1 MDKPFHRLA
10 KGSSYLLLGNV
21 TSSIVGAIFWI
32 ILAKIIDAQHIGT
45 AMVVVALMTTLVSF
59 ASSGIQQALAK
70 YVAEYNANKE
80 YAKTRRVMRLG
91 LIVSLVISSIVAV
104 ILLLLADSIGLV
116 YSSSEGIALLIALA
130 SITYIPSNAIVAS
143 LSSIYTAYHKAQYV
157 LLLTV
162 IFQASRL
169 AVALTLALYG
179 LDALAIITGFSIASM
194 IGAILGYIVMLR
206 INNHKE
212 QIDAKD
218 NNDDKISAKSILT
231 FSGFNY
237 VAAGMRTLRNQIGVL
252 TIGTFNIEASA
263 FYGISSLIASV
274 IGNVMLSIA
283 GVLLPTASEELAKG
297 NKDGVKNLF
306 SVALRIA
313 LILNGFLVLILLIE
327 PNYILGLISRSY
339 TEASEALRILVVAYL
354 INSTGMIISSLLNA
368 INKAREI
375 AVRES
380 IASLVIITLTPSLVS
395 FMGIEGAAYALLI
408 GSLVNLI
415 LSYILVRRYGFMLPF
430 SVYKA
435 SLSIGVAAVVGY
447 ITLTIFNNTL
457 IALALALLVHAS
469 FAFAVKAITKKEAV
483 EIMSVIASIIGKK

>member
-1 MDKPFHRLA
+1 MDGPFHRLA
-10 KGSSYLLLGNV
+10 RGSSYLLLGDV

-32 ILAKIIDAQHIGT
+32 LLAKIIDAQHIGT
-45 AMVVVALMTTLVSF
+45 SMVVVALMTTLVSF
-59 ASSGIQQALAK
+59 IGSGMQQALAK
-70 YVAEYNANKE
+70 YIAEYNANKE
-80 YAKTRRVMRLG
+80 YAKTKRVIRLG
-91 LIVSLVISSIVAV
+91 LIVSLVISSVVSV
-104 ILLLLADSIGLV
+104 ILFLLADSIGLV
-116 YSSSEGIALLIALA
+116 YSSGEGIALLIALA
-130 SITYIPSNAIVAS
+130 SITYIPSNAIIAS
-143 LSSIYTAYHKAQYV
+143 LSPIYTAYHKAQYV
-157 LLLTV
+157 LLLTI

-169 AVALTLALYG
+169 AVALVLYELG
-179 LDALAIITGFSIASM
+179 ALAIITSFSIASM
-194 IGAILGYIVMLR
+194 ISAILGYIVMLR

-212 QIDAKD
+212 QMRTKYN
-218 NNDDKISAKSILT
+218 NNDDKISVKSILT

-237 VAAGMRTLRNQIGVL
+237 IAAGMRTLRNQIGVL

-263 FYGISSLIASV
+263 FYGVSSLIASV
-274 IGNVMLSIA
+274 IGYVMLSIA

-297 NKDGVKNLF
+297 NKDGVKKLF

-313 LILNGFLVLILLIE
+313 LVLNGFLVLILLIE

-375 AVRES
+375 AVREG
-380 IASLVIITLTPSLVS
+380 IASLAIIALTPFLIS

-415 LSYILVRRYGFMLPF
+415 LSYILIRRYGFILPF

-435 SLSIGVAAVVGY
+435 SLSIGVAAAAGY

-483 EIMSVIASIIGKK
+483 EIIGVIASIIGKK

>member
-1 MDKPFHRLA
+1 MDRPFHRLA
-10 KGSSYLLLGNV
+10 RGSSYLLLGDV

-32 ILAKIIDAQHIGT
+32 LLAKIIDAQHIGT
-45 AMVVVALMTTLVSF
+45 SMVVVALMTTLVSF
-59 ASSGIQQALAK
+59 IGSGMQQALAK
-70 YVAEYNANKE
+70 YIAEYNANKE
-80 YAKTRRVMRLG
+80 YAKTKRVIRLG
-91 LIVSLVISSIVAV
+91 LIVSLVISSVVSV
-104 ILLLLADSIGLV
+104 ILFLLADSIGLV
-116 YSSSEGIALLIALA
+116 YSSGEGIALLIALA
-130 SITYIPSNAIVAS
+130 SITYIPSNAIIAS
-143 LSSIYTAYHKAQYV
+143 LSPIYTAYHKAQYV
-157 LLLTV
+157 LLLTI

-169 AVALTLALYG
+169 AVALVLYELG
-179 LDALAIITGFSIASM
+179 ALAIITSFSIASM
-194 IGAILGYIVMLR
+194 ISAILGYIVMLR

-212 QIDAKD
+212 QMRTKYN
-218 NNDDKISAKSILT
+218 NNDDKISVKSILT

-237 VAAGMRTLRNQIGVL
+237 IAAGMRTLRNQIGVL

-263 FYGISSLIASV
+263 FYGVSSLIASV
-274 IGNVMLSIA
+274 IGYVMLSIA

-297 NKDGVKNLF
+297 NKDGVKKLF

-313 LILNGFLVLILLIE
+313 LVLNGFLVLILLIE

-375 AVRES
+375 AVREG
-380 IASLVIITLTPSLVS
+380 IASLAIIALTPFLIS

-415 LSYILVRRYGFMLPF
+415 LSYILIRRYGFMLPF
-430 SVYKA
+430 NVYKA
-435 SLSIGVAAVVGY
+435 SLSIGVAAIVGY

-457 IALALALLVHAS
+457 IALALSLLVHAS
-469 FAFAVKAITKKEAV
+469 FAFAIKAITKKEAV
-483 EIMSVIASIIGKK
+483 AIIGVIVSIIGKK

>member
-1 MDKPFHRLA
+1 MDRPFHRLA
-10 KGSSYLLLGNV
+10 RGSSYLLLGDV

-32 ILAKIIDAQHIGT
+32 LLAKIIDAQHIGT
-45 AMVVVALMTTLVSF
+45 SMVVVALMTTLVSF
-59 ASSGIQQALAK
+59 IGSGMQQALAK
-70 YVAEYNANKE
+70 YIAEYNANKE
-80 YAKTRRVMRLG
+80 YAKTKRVIRLG
-91 LIVSLVISSIVAV
+91 LIVSLVISSVVSV
-104 ILLLLADSIGLV
+104 ILFLLADSIGLV
-116 YSSSEGIALLIALA
+116 YSSGEGIALLIALA
-130 SITYIPSNAIVAS
+130 SITYIPSNAIIAS
-143 LSSIYTAYHKAQYV
+143 LSPIYTAYHKAQYV
-157 LLLTV
+157 LLLTI

-169 AVALTLALYG
+169 AVALVLYELG
-179 LDALAIITGFSIASM
+179 ALAIITSFSIASM
-194 IGAILGYIVMLR
+194 ISAILGYIVMLR

-212 QIDAKD
+212 QMRTKYN
-218 NNDDKISAKSILT
+218 NNDDKISVKSILT

-237 VAAGMRTLRNQIGVL
+237 IAAGMRTLRNQIGVL

-263 FYGISSLIASV
+263 FYGVSSLIASV
-274 IGNVMLSIA
+274 IGYVMLSIA

-297 NKDGVKNLF
+297 NKDGVKKLF

-313 LILNGFLVLILLIE
+313 LVLNGFLVLILLIE

-375 AVRES
+375 AVREG
-380 IASLVIITLTPSLVS
+380 IASLAIIALTPFLIS

-415 LSYILVRRYGFMLPF
+415 LSYILIRRYGFILPF

-435 SLSIGVAAVVGY
+435 SLSIGVAAAAGY

-457 IALALALLVHAS
+457 IALASALSVHAS

-483 EIMSVIASIIGKK
+483 EIIGVLASIIGKK

>member
-1 MDKPFHRLA
+1 MDRPFHRLA
-10 KGSSYLLLGNV
+10 RGSSYLLLGDV

-32 ILAKIIDAQHIGT
+32 LLAKIIDAQHIGT
-45 AMVVVALMTTLVSF
+45 SMVVVALMTTLVSF
-59 ASSGIQQALAK
+59 IGSGMQQALAK
-70 YVAEYNANKE
+70 YIAEYNANKE
-80 YAKTRRVMRLG
+80 YAKTKRVIRLG
-91 LIVSLVISSIVAV
+91 LIVSLVISSVVSV
-104 ILLLLADSIGLV
+104 ILFLLADSIGLV
-116 YSSSEGIALLIALA
+116 YSSGEGIALLIALA
-130 SITYIPSNAIVAS
+130 SITYIPSNAIIAS
-143 LSSIYTAYHKAQYV
+143 LSPIYTAYHKAQYV
-157 LLLTV
+157 LLLTI

-169 AVALTLALYG
+169 AVALVLYELG
-179 LDALAIITGFSIASM
+179 ALAIITSFSIASM
-194 IGAILGYIVMLR
+194 ISAILGYIVMLR

-212 QIDAKD
+212 QMRTKYN
-218 NNDDKISAKSILT
+218 NNDDKISVKSILT

-237 VAAGMRTLRNQIGVL
+237 IAAGMRTLRNQIGVL

-263 FYGISSLIASV
+263 FYGVSSLIASV
-274 IGNVMLSIA
+274 IGYVMLSIA

-297 NKDGVKNLF
+297 NKDGVKKLF

-313 LILNGFLVLILLIE
+313 LVLNGFLVLILLIE

-375 AVRES
+375 AVREG
-380 IASLVIITLTPSLVS
+380 IASLAIIALTPFLIS

-415 LSYILVRRYGFMLPF
+415 LSYILIRRYGFILPF

-435 SLSIGVAAVVGY
+435 SLSIGVAAAAGY

-483 EIMSVIASIIGKK
+483 EIIGVIASIIGKK

>member
-45 AMVVVALMTTLVSF
+45 AMVVVALMTTAISF
-59 ASSGIQQALAK
+59 TGSGIQQALAK
-70 YVAEYNANKE
+70 YIAEYNTNKDYAN
-80 YAKTRRVMRLG
+80 AKRVIRLG
-91 LIVSLVISSIVAV
+91 LIVSLSISSIVAV
-104 ILLLLADSIGLV
+104 ILLLLADSIGLA

-130 SITYIPSNAIVAS
+130 SITYIPSNTIVAS
-143 LSSIYTAYHKAQYV
+143 LSSIYTAYHKTQHV
-157 LLLTV
+157 LLLTAV
-162 IFQASRL
+162 FQVSRL
-169 AVALTLALYG
+169 AVTLVLALYG
-179 LDALAIITGFSIASM
+179 LNALAIIAGFSIAS
-194 IGAILGYIVMLR
+194 IISAALGYIIMLR

-212 QIDAKD
+212 HIDANSK
-218 NNDDKISAKSILT
+218 DDKISAKSILI

-252 TIGTFNIEASA
+252 TIGTFNIETSA
-263 FYGISSLIASV
+263 FYGISSLIAGV

-297 NKDGVKNLF
+297 NKDGVKKLF

-339 TEASEALRILVVAYL
+339 TEASEALRILVVAYF

-380 IASLVIITLTPSLVS
+380 IASLVIIALTPFLVS

-415 LSYILVRRYGFMLPF
+415 LSYILIRRYGFMLPF
-430 SVYKA
+430 NVYKA
-435 SLSIGVAAVVGY
+435 SLSIGVAAIVGY
-447 ITLTIFNNTL
+447 ITLTIFNKTL

-469 FAFAVKAITKKEAV
+469 FAFAIKAITKKEAV
-483 EIMSVIASIIGKK
+483 EIIGVIASIIGKK

>member
-1 MDKPFHRLA
+1 MDRPFHRLA
-10 KGSSYLLLGNV
+10 RGSSYLLLGDV

-32 ILAKIIDAQHIGT
+32 LLAKIIDAQHIGT
-45 AMVVVALMTTLVSF
+45 SMVVVALITTLVSF
-59 ASSGIQQALAK
+59 IGSGMQQALAK
-70 YVAEYNANKE
+70 YIAEYNANKE
-80 YAKTRRVMRLG
+80 YAKTKRVIRLG
-91 LIVSLVISSIVAV
+91 LIVSLVISSVVSV
-104 ILLLLADSIGLV
+104 ILFLLADSIGLV
-116 YSSSEGIALLIALA
+116 YSSGEGIALLIALA
-130 SITYIPSNAIVAS
+130 SITYIPSNAIIAS
-143 LSSIYTAYHKAQYV
+143 LSPIYTAYHKAQYV
-157 LLLTV
+157 LLLTI

-169 AVALTLALYG
+169 AVALVLYELG
-179 LDALAIITGFSIASM
+179 ALAIITSFSIASM
-194 IGAILGYIVMLR
+194 ISAILGYIVMLR

-212 QIDAKD
+212 QMRTKYN
-218 NNDDKISAKSILT
+218 NNDDKISVKSILT

-237 VAAGMRTLRNQIGVL
+237 IAAGMRTLRNQIGVL

-263 FYGISSLIASV
+263 FYGVSSLIASV
-274 IGNVMLSIA
+274 IGYVMLSIA

-297 NKDGVKNLF
+297 NKDGVKKLF

-313 LILNGFLVLILLIE
+313 LVLNGFLVLILLIE

-375 AVRES
+375 AVREG
-380 IASLVIITLTPSLVS
+380 IASLAIIALTPFLIS

-415 LSYILVRRYGFMLPF
+415 LSCILIRRYGFILPF

-435 SLSIGVAAVVGY
+435 SLSIGVAAAAGY

-457 IALALALLVHAS
+457 IALALALSVHAS

-483 EIMSVIASIIGKK
+483 EIIGVIASIIGKK